1 MELRGDSTMHLEQ
14 AEADLLRQ
22 LVVEMQSLLA
32 AQSVKE
38 DAVVERLFPNAY
50 ESLEDEKAFRDL
62 VGDDLRRHK
71 LDALTEVR
79 SALGSGGSATVTLS
93 GDAATAW
100 LTTLTDMRLAIGTR
114 LDVTEETMSQA
125 LEDEDPSS
133 SSLLVLHWL
142 GWVQESILQAVA

>member
-1 MELRGDSTMHLEQ
+1 MKLRGDSTMHLDR
-14 AEADLLRQ
+14 AEAELLRQ
-22 LVVEMQSLLA
+22 LVTEMQELLVAETA
-32 AQSVKE
+32 AD

-50 ESLEDEKAFRDL
+50 ESPDDERAFRDI

-71 LDALTEVR
+71 LDALTDVR

-93 GDAATAW
+93 QDAATAW

-114 LDVTEETMSQA
+114 LDVTEETMSQD
-125 LEDEDPSS
+125 LDREDPST

-142 GWVQESILQAVA
+142 GWVQESILEATT